1 MLEIEKKRAEQ
12 IDAKMNISIN
22 LETGQST
29 LKIDERDNE
38 FSFAAQNKAVN
49 EFMQENLSIE
59 SRGKGMFRPFEA
71 DGNSKQV
78 KITDMVTQMM
88 NLSTFNIKAASLKDK
103 KDQNLYKSLSTG

>member
-1 MLEIEKKRAEQ
+1 
-12 IDAKMNISIN
+12 
-22 LETGQST
+22 
-29 LKIDERDNE
+29 
-38 FSFAAQNKAVN
+38 
-49 EFMQENLSIE
+49 MQENLSIE

-103 KDQNLYKSLSTG
+103 KD